1 MIRCLILLDT
11 EVYEIKIFH
20 KELNH
25 LGINMLQHE
34 IISRGL
40 YINKI
45 TDLIKN
51 LLKHYDIYIIH
62 KLNKYI
68 KPKNVQILSNHPL
81 ERVQVDLTYFNKK
94 IELYE
99 LKEKYLLNF
108 VDHFSKF
115 TKSYLIENKSAELV
129 LEKIKDFIKTVGK
142 PSTSILILEEN
153 LQQTSLNYSV
163 TLKK

>member
-1 MIRCLILLDT
+1 
-11 EVYEIKIFH
+11 
-20 KELNH
+20 
-25 LGINMLQHE
+25 MLQHE
-34 IISRGL
+34 IIRRGL

-51 LLKHYDIYIIH
+51 VLKHCGICAIH

-68 KPKNVQILSNHPL
+68 KPKNVQILSKYPL
-81 ERVQVDLTYFNKK
+81 ERVQADLTYFHKK

-115 TKSYLIENKSAELV
+115 TKSYFNRK
-129 LEKIKDFIKTVGK
+129 
-142 PSTSILILEEN
+142 
-153 LQQTSLNYSV
+153 
-163 TLKK
+163 